1 MRRTS
6 LLAPLLVMVLLSAAL
21 LVQNSS
27 EGQETPLLAE
37 WTFMVYL
44 DADNNLEGAGIEDM
58 NEMESVGSTDSVNIV
73 VQIDRIE
80 GEDTTNGDW
89 TDCRRYLIEKDDDVQ
104 TIGSPPLMELPE
116 PNMGDPATL
125 VDFAAWAVDSFPAKR
140 YALVLWD
147 HGGAFRGIC
156 YDDTVP
162 GSDTYDMIN
171 MTELNQAMSEVYQL
185 IGNRRIDLIGF
196 DACLMAQLAILYE
209 LKDVGHVA
217 AASGFNEPGDG
228 WPYEEV
234 LEPLVTKPEMG
245 PHELATIISREYIYS
260 YENGQEDPEDYPMV
274 TMAGFDLTKMNE
286 VLQIMDQLSGEL
298 ASRGPMGSLEYLLQI
313 YLARKN
319 CNSYDAASVFTYDLT
334 GYPLYDVM
342 DYTKELE
349 VYIQKAFPKNTVVRD
364 LCVRLRSAIEP
375 EFMFVSN
382 ADRWHPD
389 ANGLSEYFPNKDEDQ
404 LALTQL
410 PTNYN
415 PVYDE
420 TGFARHHLWDDFL
433 HAYYGVEPM
442 EDSPPTIT
450 ITEPS
455 YNSSFRSGS
464 GSVTLRGYAYD
475 RESIDR
481 VEVRVDGGEWVRL
494 PAFSGPG
501 RIFWFTMLPVDHLPP
516 GPHLVEARAWDVPA
530 QGTTE
535 GKVTAPAST
544 RIFILQ
550 PPDSE
555 DGGFELPGYV
565 LEVVAAIV
573 IICGLALGFILFRG
587 RNE

>member
-1 MRRTS
+1 MRRFS
-6 LLAPLLVMVLLSAAL
+6 MHALFLVMVLLASTF
-21 LVQNSS
+21 LVPTGP
-27 EGQETPLLAE
+27 EGQEGTALAE

-44 DADNNLEGAGIEDM
+44 DADNNLEGAGVEDM
-58 NEMESVGSTDSVNIV
+58 NEMERVGSTDKVNII
-73 VQIDRIE
+73 VQMDRIE
-80 GEDTTNGDW
+80 GEDTSNGDW
-89 TDCRRYLIEKDDDVQ
+89 TDGRRYRVEKDDDVQ
-104 TIGSPPLMELPE
+104 TISSTPLMELPE

-125 VDFAAWAVDSFPAKR
+125 VEFARWTVENFPAKR

-162 GSDTYDMIN
+162 GSDTYDMLN
-171 MTELNQAMSEVYQL
+171 MSDLHQATREIYQL

-196 DACLMAQLAILYE
+196 DACLMAQIAVLYE
-209 LKDVGHVA
+209 IKDFGHVA

-228 WPYEEV
+228 WPYEEI
-234 LEPLVTKPEMG
+234 LGPLVTKPDMG
-245 PHELATIISREYIYS
+245 PQELATIISREYIYS
-260 YENGQEDPEDYPMV
+260 YENGQDDPQDYPMV

-286 VLQIMDQLSGEL
+286 VLQSLDQLSEEL
-298 ASRGPMGSLEYLLQI
+298 ATRGPLGSLEYLFQI

-334 GYPLYDVM
+334 GYPLYDVI
-342 DYTKELE
+342 DYTKELQT
-349 VYIQKAFPKNTVVRD
+349 YIQKAFPKNTVVLQ
-364 LCVRLRSAIEP
+364 LCTRLRNAIEP

-382 ADRWHPD
+382 ADKWHPD

-404 LALTQL
+404 LTLTQL

-420 TGFARHHLWDDFL
+420 TGFARFHLWDDFL
-433 HAYYGVEPM
+433 HAYYGIDPID
-442 EDSPPTIT
+442 DSPPTIT
-450 ITEPS
+450 ITDPS
-455 YNSSFRSGS
+455 YNSSLRSDV

-481 VEVRVDGGEWVRL
+481 IEVRVDGGEWIRL

-501 RIFWFTMLPVDHLPP
+501 RIIWFTMLPVDDLSP
-516 GPHLVEARAWDVPA
+516 GPHLVEARAHDVPVDGA
-530 QGTTE
+530 TE
-535 GKVTAPAST
+535 GQVTSPAST
-544 RIFILQ
+544 RIYILEPRGQ
-550 PPDSE
+550 DDE
-555 DGGFELPGYV
+555 GFRLPRYT
-565 LEVVAAIV
+565 LEIIAALV
-573 IICGLALGFILFRG
+573 IICGLALGFVLFRG